1 MTSLKIPPP
10 QPVRATPPNA
20 VDAEPAPPAE
30 SFRKR
35 FETTPLPAANA
46 FPAAPAIWPWWP
58 VLPIQPAT
66 GFRRLGARGLGNTR
80 LASERGSPSAHTE
93 SNGRSLKKPLARGLR
108 PFDVEAGFPVHSF
121 TQSFFI
127 AFAIS
132 CIRALVK
139 SIKPSKPHV

>member
-1 MTSLKIPPP
+1 MALVVGS
-10 QPVRATPPNA
+10 
-20 VDAEPAPPAE
+20 
-30 SFRKR
+30 
-35 FETTPLPAANA
+35 AAS
-46 FPAAPAIWPWWP
+46 
-58 VLPIQPAT
+58 QSAT
-66 GFRRLGARGLGNTR
+66 GFRLLRPRGLGNTR
-80 LASERGSPSAHTE
+80 FASERGSPSAHTE

>member
-1 MTSLKIPPP
+1 MALVTAMTS
-10 QPVRATPPNA
+10 
-20 VDAEPAPPAE
+20 
-30 SFRKR
+30 
-35 FETTPLPAANA
+35 
-46 FPAAPAIWPWWP
+46 
-58 VLPIQPAT
+58 QPAT
-66 GFRRLGARGLGNTR
+66 GFRLLGARDLGNMR
-80 LASERGSPSAHTE
+80 FASERGSPSAHTE

-139 SIKPSKPHV
+139 SIKSSKPHV